1 MDVKPKDEISE
12 METTSDLSSIGSSWL
27 SSATDAKL
35 LHLEQ
40 VALTREIDW
49 LLRNEFPFICHELRK
64 TITLCRRFI
73 SQSAQPAPAALPNTN
88 ITNIAVPSDDPQQ
101 SLSNFNFTEL
111 IQNKNDIE
119 IDKELRK
126 LADSKVIPFES
137 LDKCLKG
144 SVTIEGWH
152 ITAADLDISFPK
164 WNKGVS
170 FHTTITSSTPWRL
183 TQLQNAYNFLNLA
196 LRELDR
202 ITLVPS
208 PSPTPPSSTET
219 SFNDIPQQHL
229 KVAYRLIE
237 QISTWIKNAQDQI
250 LLPSRTTFLN
260 SLNTRFAFHP
270 QLPKELVVE
279 FGIANKELVISAYL
293 LKAVPPPSKS
303 KGATGPTTTT
313 GQTKTTFFLRNE
325 NQHFQIID
333 QTQVECSLKK
343 LDTIYALIQQAYEH
357 CTEFEEKV
365 VALSSMNTFFL

>member
-1 MDVKPKDEISE
+1 
-12 METTSDLSSIGSSWL
+12 
-27 SSATDAKL
+27 
-35 LHLEQ
+35 
-40 VALTREIDW
+40 
-49 LLRNEFPFICHELRK
+49 
-64 TITLCRRFI
+64 
-73 SQSAQPAPAALPNTN
+73 
-88 ITNIAVPSDDPQQ
+88 
-101 SLSNFNFTEL
+101 
-111 IQNKNDIE
+111 
-119 IDKELRK
+119 
-126 LADSKVIPFES
+126 
-137 LDKCLKG
+137 
-144 SVTIEGWH
+144 
-152 ITAADLDISFPK
+152 
-164 WNKGVS
+164 VS

-260 SLNTRFAFHP
+260 SLNTRFVSVHSHAHSLSLLLSLIVF
-270 QLPKELVVE
+270 LVTLFVDVSLL
-279 FGIANKELVISAYL
+279 GIS
-293 LKAVPPPSKS
+293 SSTS
-303 KGATGPTTTT
+303 KGISGGVWNRQQRVSDKCLLIESRPTAIQIERSNGSYYYNRPNQDYFVYLCLFCLLAMFDNLYCYTYRVYILYVHSS
-313 GQTKTTFFLRNE
+313 FLRNE